1 MIPRADSEDKRR
13 HELKRVV
20 ENYAIRTR
28 ELSEAV
34 ATLGWQITA
43 GRPFQE
49 TIRKIEELRFLC
61 EKASRELAAMIE
73 PPQLKARAAPGFE
86 SQTPGESS
94 STE

>member
-61 EKASRELAAMIE
+61 EKASRELAAMIDAGKIADAKTMIGYMLWE
-73 PPQLKARAAPGFE
+73 RRRR
-86 SQTPGESS
+86 
-94 STE
+94 